1 MLNCPTAAVDIGAKA
16 DIYNLIRGIAA
27 SGAGV
32 IFTSTE
38 VEEFPRICNRVVVF
52 RDGVVVGE
60 LTGAGATEAN
70 IMHWPSEA
78 RMSASAG
85 LNSSDR
91 KAGFDLPAWLARYGT
106 LASLAALLI
115 VFSLARSDV
124 FPTVDNLL
132 NIMNQVSILGT
143 MAFGLTVCLVMGLF
157 DLSIAAM
164 ATLGGYVATFLLVQ
178 YPDTISVPLAVLISL
193 AVAGAIGVF
202 NGLIVSYLGI
212 SAFIATLATG
222 SIITG
227 AMLGISNSKTIITGI
242 PDEFLVI
249 GQGSVFGVS
258 NPILIMLAIGVI
270 LWLLLEHTQLGRHLY
285 AIGGSMEASRL
296 SGIAVKRYAPIALA
310 ICGGCAGLGGLI
322 AASVLGAGRPQGVGD
337 TYLLNAFAAV
347 FIGASS
353 LRPGK
358 FHIIGTFIG
367 VMLIGVINNG
377 LSVMGVPTYWQ
388 YIVQGVLLIIALFSA
403 GLLTMRRR

>member
-1 MLNCPTAAVDIGAKA
+1 
-16 DIYNLIRGIAA
+16 
-27 SGAGV
+27 
-32 IFTSTE
+32 
-38 VEEFPRICNRVVVF
+38 
-52 RDGVVVGE
+52 
-60 LTGAGATEAN
+60 
-70 IMHWPSEA
+70 
-78 RMSASAG
+78 MSASAG

-91 KAGFDLPAWLARYGT
+91 KARFDLPAWLARYGT

-164 ATLGGYVATFLLVQ
+164 ATLGGYVVTFLLVQ
-178 YPDTISVPLAVLISL
+178 YPDTIGVPLAVLISL
-193 AVAGAIGVF
+193 AVAAVIGVF
-202 NGLIVSYLGI
+202 NGLIVSYMGI

-242 PDEFLVI
+242 PDEFLII
-249 GQGSVFGVS
+249 GQGALFGIS
-258 NPILIMLAIGVI
+258 NPIVIMLAIGVI

-285 AIGGSMEASRL
+285 AIGGSAEASRL

-310 ICGGCAGLGGLI
+310 ICAVCAALGGLM

-353 LRPGK
+353 LRPGR

-367 VMLIGVINNG
+367 VMLIGIINNG

>member
-1 MLNCPTAAVDIGAKA
+1 MNA
-16 DIYNLIRGIAA
+16 
-27 SGAGV
+27 
-32 IFTSTE
+32 
-38 VEEFPRICNRVVVF
+38 
-52 RDGVVVGE
+52 
-60 LTGAGATEAN
+60 
-70 IMHWPSEA
+70 
-78 RMSASAG
+78 SASVDGA
-85 LNSSDR
+85 DR
-91 KAGFDLPAWLARYGT
+91 KPRFDLAAWLARFGT
-106 LASLAALLI
+106 I
-115 VFSLARSDV
+115 FSLVVLLVLFSIGRSDV

-164 ATLGGYVATFLLVQ
+164 ATLGGYVATFLLVT
-178 YPDTISVPLAVLISL
+178 YPDAISVPVAVLISL
-193 AVAGAIGVF
+193 GVAAIIGVV

-227 AMLGISNSKTIITGI
+227 AMLGISKSKTIITGI
-242 PDEFLVI
+242 PDEFMII
-249 GQGSVFGVS
+249 GQGAIFGVS
-258 NPILIMLAIGVI
+258 NPILIMLAIGLI
-270 LWLLLEHTQLGRHLY
+270 LWLVLEHTQLGRHLY
-285 AIGGSMEASRL
+285 AIGGSAEASRL

-310 ICGGCAGLGGLI
+310 ICAVCAALGGLM

-377 LSVMGVPTYWQ
+377 LSIMGVPTYWQ

>member
-1 MLNCPTAAVDIGAKA
+1 
-16 DIYNLIRGIAA
+16 
-27 SGAGV
+27 
-32 IFTSTE
+32 
-38 VEEFPRICNRVVVF
+38 
-52 RDGVVVGE
+52 
-60 LTGAGATEAN
+60 
-70 IMHWPSEA
+70 
-78 RMSASAG
+78 MSASAG

-178 YPDTISVPLAVLISL
+178 YPDTISVPVAVLISL

-285 AIGGSMEASRL
+285 AIGGSAEASRL

-310 ICGGCAGLGGLI
+310 ICAGCAGLGGLI

>member
-1 MLNCPTAAVDIGAKA
+1 
-16 DIYNLIRGIAA
+16 
-27 SGAGV
+27 
-32 IFTSTE
+32 
-38 VEEFPRICNRVVVF
+38 
-52 RDGVVVGE
+52 
-60 LTGAGATEAN
+60 
-70 IMHWPSEA
+70 
-78 RMSASAG
+78 MSASAG
-85 LNSSDR
+85 VNSSDP
-91 KAGFDLPAWLARYGT
+91 KASFDLPAWLARYGT
-106 LASLAALLI
+106 LASLAALMI
-115 VFSLARSDV
+115 VFSLARPDV

-178 YPDTISVPLAVLISL
+178 YPDAISVPLAVLISL

-258 NPILIMLAIGVI
+258 NPILIMLAVGVI

-285 AIGGSMEASRL
+285 AIGGSAEASRL

-310 ICGGCAGLGGLI
+310 ICAGCAGLGGLI

-358 FHIIGTFIG
+358 FHIVGTFIG

-377 LSVMGVPTYWQ
+377 LSVLGVPTYWQ

-403 GLLTMRRR
+403 GLLTMRRH

>member
-1 MLNCPTAAVDIGAKA
+1 
-16 DIYNLIRGIAA
+16 
-27 SGAGV
+27 
-32 IFTSTE
+32 
-38 VEEFPRICNRVVVF
+38 
-52 RDGVVVGE
+52 
-60 LTGAGATEAN
+60 
-70 IMHWPSEA
+70 
-78 RMSASAG
+78 MSASAG

-106 LASLAALLI
+106 LASLAALLT

-285 AIGGSMEASRL
+285 AIGGSAEASRL

-310 ICGGCAGLGGLI
+310 ICAGCAGLGGLI

-403 GLLTMRRR
+403 GLLTMRRH

>member
-1 MLNCPTAAVDIGAKA
+1 MI
-16 DIYNLIRGIAA
+16 
-27 SGAGV
+27 
-32 IFTSTE
+32 
-38 VEEFPRICNRVVVF
+38 
-52 RDGVVVGE
+52 
-60 LTGAGATEAN
+60 
-70 IMHWPSEA
+70 
-78 RMSASAG
+78 ASAG

-106 LASLAALLI
+106 LASLAALLT

-178 YPDTISVPLAVLISL
+178 YPDTISVPVAVLISL

-285 AIGGSMEASRL
+285 AIGGSAEASRL

-310 ICGGCAGLGGLI
+310 ICAGCAGLGGLI

-403 GLLTMRRR
+403 GLLTMRRH

>member
-1 MLNCPTAAVDIGAKA
+1 
-16 DIYNLIRGIAA
+16 
-27 SGAGV
+27 
-32 IFTSTE
+32 
-38 VEEFPRICNRVVVF
+38 
-52 RDGVVVGE
+52 
-60 LTGAGATEAN
+60 
-70 IMHWPSEA
+70 
-78 RMSASAG
+78 MSASAG

-132 NIMNQVSILGT
+132 NIMNQVSILGM

-285 AIGGSMEASRL
+285 AIGGSAEASRL

-310 ICGGCAGLGGLI
+310 ICAGCAGLGGLI

-403 GLLTMRRR
+403 GLLTMRRH

>member
-1 MLNCPTAAVDIGAKA
+1 
-16 DIYNLIRGIAA
+16 
-27 SGAGV
+27 
-32 IFTSTE
+32 
-38 VEEFPRICNRVVVF
+38 
-52 RDGVVVGE
+52 
-60 LTGAGATEAN
+60 
-70 IMHWPSEA
+70 
-78 RMSASAG
+78 MSASVE
-85 LNSSDR
+85 LNSSNR
-91 KAGFDLPAWLARYGT
+91 KARFDLPAWLARFGT
-106 LASLAALLI
+106 LASLALLLI
-115 VFSLARSDV
+115 VFSLARPDV

-178 YPDTISVPLAVLISL
+178 YPDTIGVPEAVLISL
-193 AVAGAIGVF
+193 AVAAVIGVF

-242 PDEFLVI
+242 PDEFLII
-249 GQGSVFGVS
+249 GQGALFGVS
-258 NPILIMLAIGVI
+258 NPIVIMLAIGVI

-285 AIGGSMEASRL
+285 AIGGSAEASRL

-310 ICGGCAGLGGLI
+310 ICAVCAALGGLM

-358 FHIIGTFIG
+358 FHIVGTFIG
-367 VMLIGVINNG
+367 VMLIGIINNG

>member
-1 MLNCPTAAVDIGAKA
+1 MGA
-16 DIYNLIRGIAA
+16 
-27 SGAGV
+27 
-32 IFTSTE
+32 E
-38 VEEFPRICNRVVVF
+38 
-52 RDGVVVGE
+52 
-60 LTGAGATEAN
+60 
-70 IMHWPSEA
+70 
-78 RMSASAG
+78 AG
-85 LNSSDR
+85 LHGGER
-91 KAGFDLPAWLARYGT
+91 KVRFDLAAWLARFGT
-106 LASLAALLI
+106 IVSLGVLLV

-164 ATLGGYVATFLLVQ
+164 ATLGGYVATFLLVT
-178 YPDTISVPLAVLISL
+178 YPDSVGVPLAVIVSL
-193 AVAGAIGVF
+193 GVAAIIGIG

-242 PDEFLVI
+242 PDEFMII
-249 GQGSVFGVS
+249 GQGAVYGVS
-258 NPILIMLAIGVI
+258 NPIIIMLAIGLI

-285 AIGGSMEASRL
+285 AIGASAEASRL

-310 ICGGCAGLGGLI
+310 ICALCAGLGGLM

-358 FHIIGTFIG
+358 FHIVGTLIG

-377 LSVMGVPTYWQ
+377 LSILGVPTYWQ
-388 YIVQGVLLIIALFSA
+388 YIVQGVLLIVALFSA

>member
-1 MLNCPTAAVDIGAKA
+1 
-16 DIYNLIRGIAA
+16 
-27 SGAGV
+27 
-32 IFTSTE
+32 
-38 VEEFPRICNRVVVF
+38 
-52 RDGVVVGE
+52 
-60 LTGAGATEAN
+60 
-70 IMHWPSEA
+70 
-78 RMSASAG
+78 MSASAG

-227 AMLGISNSKTIITGI
+227 AMLGISNPKTIITGI

-270 LWLLLEHTQLGRHLY
+270 LWLLLEHTQFGRHLY
-285 AIGGSMEASRL
+285 AIGGSAEASRL

-310 ICGGCAGLGGLI
+310 ICAGCAGLGGLI

-403 GLLTMRRR
+403 GLLTMRRH

>member
-1 MLNCPTAAVDIGAKA
+1 MTASV
-16 DIYNLIRGIAA
+16 
-27 SGAGV
+27 
-32 IFTSTE
+32 
-38 VEEFPRICNRVVVF
+38 
-52 RDGVVVGE
+52 
-60 LTGAGATEAN
+60 
-70 IMHWPSEA
+70 
-78 RMSASAG
+78 G
-85 LNSSDR
+85 LNRRER
-91 KAGFDLPAWLARYGT
+91 KARFDLPAWLARFGT
-106 LASLAALLI
+106 LASLAVLLI
-115 VFSLARSDV
+115 VFSIARSDV
-124 FPTVDNLL
+124 FPTVNNLL
-132 NIMNQVSILGT
+132 NVMNQVSILGT

-164 ATLGGYVATFLLVQ
+164 ATLGGYIATFLLVQ
-178 YPDTISVPLAVLISL
+178 YPDTISVPLAFIISL
-193 AVAGAIGVF
+193 AVAAVIGVG

-242 PDEFLVI
+242 PDEFLII
-249 GQGSVFGVS
+249 GQGSLFGVS
-258 NPILIMLAIGVI
+258 NPIIIMLAIGVI

-285 AIGGSMEASRL
+285 AIGGSAEASRL

-310 ICGGCAGLGGLI
+310 ICAGCAGLGGLI

-367 VMLIGVINNG
+367 VMLIGIINNG

-388 YIVQGVLLIIALFSA
+388 YIVQGLLLIVALFSA

>member
-1 MLNCPTAAVDIGAKA
+1 
-16 DIYNLIRGIAA
+16 
-27 SGAGV
+27 
-32 IFTSTE
+32 
-38 VEEFPRICNRVVVF
+38 
-52 RDGVVVGE
+52 
-60 LTGAGATEAN
+60 
-70 IMHWPSEA
+70 
-78 RMSASAG
+78 MSASAG

-285 AIGGSMEASRL
+285 AIGGSAEASRL

-310 ICGGCAGLGGLI
+310 ICAGCAGLGGLI

>member
-1 MLNCPTAAVDIGAKA
+1 MI
-16 DIYNLIRGIAA
+16 
-27 SGAGV
+27 
-32 IFTSTE
+32 
-38 VEEFPRICNRVVVF
+38 
-52 RDGVVVGE
+52 
-60 LTGAGATEAN
+60 
-70 IMHWPSEA
+70 
-78 RMSASAG
+78 ASAG

-106 LASLAALLI
+106 LASLAALLT

-285 AIGGSMEASRL
+285 AIGGSAEASRL

-310 ICGGCAGLGGLI
+310 ICAGCAGLGGLI

-403 GLLTMRRR
+403 GLLTMRRH

>member
-1 MLNCPTAAVDIGAKA
+1 
-16 DIYNLIRGIAA
+16 
-27 SGAGV
+27 
-32 IFTSTE
+32 
-38 VEEFPRICNRVVVF
+38 
-52 RDGVVVGE
+52 
-60 LTGAGATEAN
+60 
-70 IMHWPSEA
+70 
-78 RMSASAG
+78 MSASAG
-85 LNSSDR
+85 LNGSDR
-91 KAGFDLPAWLARYGT
+91 KAGFDPPAWLARYGT

-193 AVAGAIGVF
+193 AIAGAIGVF

-258 NPILIMLAIGVI
+258 NPILIMLAIGAY

-285 AIGGSMEASRL
+285 AIGGSAEASRL

-310 ICGGCAGLGGLI
+310 ICAGCAGLGGLMRRLGSRGG
-322 AASVLGAGRPQGVGD
+322 ATARRWRHVSSQCLRGRLHRRLVASAGKVPYHRHLHRRHADRHHQQRTIGHGRPD
-337 TYLLNAFAAV
+337 LLA
-347 FIGASS
+347 IYRS
-353 LRPGK
+353 
-358 FHIIGTFIG
+358 
-367 VMLIGVINNG
+367 
-377 LSVMGVPTYWQ
+377 
-388 YIVQGVLLIIALFSA
+388 GVLLIIALFSA

>member
-1 MLNCPTAAVDIGAKA
+1 MA
-16 DIYNLIRGIAA
+16 
-27 SGAGV
+27 
-32 IFTSTE
+32 
-38 VEEFPRICNRVVVF
+38 
-52 RDGVVVGE
+52 
-60 LTGAGATEAN
+60 
-70 IMHWPSEA
+70 
-78 RMSASAG
+78 

-193 AVAGAIGVF
+193 AVAGVIGVF

-242 PDEFLVI
+242 PDEFLII
-249 GQGSVFGVS
+249 GQGALFGIS
-258 NPILIMLAIGVI
+258 NPIVIMLAIGVI

-285 AIGGSMEASRL
+285 AIGGSAEASRL

-310 ICGGCAGLGGLI
+310 ICAVCAALGGLM